1 MYSYRFSPNMQI
13 YLLRFCAA
21 ESMIPI
27 FRPFSS
33 TRQLSKSCTSLA
45 SFLLSIKSMQIWSVN
60 LVLPWCNLLPLI
72 SSIFRFF
79 KFAEWAEVCR
89 TRKSSRKRITRTSL
103 GLRCFDTVF
112 QRPYRYFSI
121 ASKVFFSLSDRC
133 KISHYHY
140 HYYHQHHHHHHHQS
154 PDKGRQLLGSEEESE
169 ESDPVLDKEGN
180 SENDLV
186 IADLEQQSIMT
197 GHTGTSTVST
207 ANNACTLY
215 YQTITF
221 SQNQ

>member
-13 YLLRFCAA
+13 YFSRFCAA

-27 FRPFSS
+27 FRQFSS
-33 TRQLSKSCTSLA
+33 TGQLSKSCTSLA
-45 SFLLSIKSMQIWSVN
+45 SFLPSIKSMQIWSVN
-60 LVLPWCNLLPLI
+60 LVLPWCNLVLPLI

-103 GLRCFDTVF
+103 GLRWFDTVF

-121 ASKVFFSLSDRC
+121 AFKVVFSLSDRC

-140 HYYHQHHHHHHHQS
+140 HYYYHHHHHHHQS
-154 PDKGRQLLGSEEESE
+154 PDNGSELLGSEEERE
-169 ESDPVLDKEGN
+169 ESDTVLDEEGN

-186 IADLEQQSIMT
+186 IADLEEQSQSWQDT
-197 GHTGTSTVST
+197 QGPR
-207 ANNACTLY
+207 LK
-215 YQTITF
+215 
-221 SQNQ
+221 

>member
-1 MYSYRFSPNMQI
+1 M
-13 YLLRFCAA
+13 
-21 ESMIPI
+21 
-27 FRPFSS
+27 
-33 TRQLSKSCTSLA
+33 
-45 SFLLSIKSMQIWSVN
+45 
-60 LVLPWCNLLPLI
+60 
-72 SSIFRFF
+72 
-79 KFAEWAEVCR
+79 
-89 TRKSSRKRITRTSL
+89 
-103 GLRCFDTVF
+103 
-112 QRPYRYFSI
+112 
-121 ASKVFFSLSDRC
+121 FFSLSDRY

-140 HYYHQHHHHHHHQS
+140 HYSHHHHHPS
-154 PDKGRQLLGSEEESE
+154 PDNGSELLGSQEESE
-169 ESDPVLDKEGN
+169 ESDTVLDKEGN